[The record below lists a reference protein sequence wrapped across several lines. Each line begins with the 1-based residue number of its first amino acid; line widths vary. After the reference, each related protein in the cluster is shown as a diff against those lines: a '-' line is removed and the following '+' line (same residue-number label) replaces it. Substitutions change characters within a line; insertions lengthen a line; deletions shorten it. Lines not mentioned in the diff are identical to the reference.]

1 MNQKYASDCAY
12 YVFYLVVK
20 FNLLV
25 KCHHYCHYYASAV
38 PHICHLQPGLQC
50 QRPLEICF
58 KIRQQLFIELCYNS
72 AAKTQNLQFY
82 SVRVISLI
90 IKLVLNSKDLIIN
103 TFSFGHLFR
112 FIRCLAIHKMDIL
125 LSPSL
130 MVSFTESEWTG
141 QKVPTVVMNEPQ
153 PGLEFPI
160 YL

>member
-82 SVRVISLI
+82 SVRVIAII
-90 IKLVLNSKDLIIN
+90 IKAFVFKESEGFDNKHFFFSTFIPFYSLSCYSQDGHPP
-103 TFSFGHLFR
+103 FSFPNGVLYR
-112 FIRCLAIHKMDIL
+112 I
-125 LSPSL
+125 
-130 MVSFTESEWTG
+130 
-141 QKVPTVVMNEPQ
+141 
-153 PGLEFPI
+153 
-160 YL
+160 